1 MNELTRRLVLFLGF
15 LAVFSM
21 LFPTLVTA
29 IDDVELVISPDDI
42 TINTTET
49 RSVDVIITNNQEVED
64 MFSVSV
70 WPPTP
75 WGGVSPN
82 LEKSRA
88 KIAAGSNHTIKLYL
102 TVSSNAEEII
112 STFLVTAKSIA
123 FENVITSTSIN
134 VRVRRKSSVYI
145 SDLGLDKYVLE
156 PEGCI
161 IITTSI
167 TNMGFS
173 PGSYKL
179 QTTIKKGTSII
190 QRFDDDIIEL
200 EGKSM
205 EPVSNSYCFG
215 KYSEAGTYS
224 VEAVLR
230 TNLNELMDSWKTSIR
245 LNEVSDLVL
254 KKSVIYTPFL
264 QIKTIKI
271 KNEGNVIESDFI
283 VTETVSEFI
292 SKFFYPIDA
301 PTSVTEVE
309 DKVVYNWVLESLVPG
324 AETQIKYEI
333 RFISLWISGISLV
346 LVVFFAF
353 SYVYRPRISKTV
365 RFLGPL
371 KRGKEMVVMIE
382 VKNST
387 IHEMKNIIIRDSV
400 SPIVSL
406 IEKFDTMAPAVKR
419 SEAGITLTWKMK
431 SLKPLEER
439 VLTYRIK
446 PKVDIIGS
454 MRLPRATMEYVNNK
468 KEKKTIASKSIEIK

>member
-1 MNELTRRLVLFLGF
+1 MSELTRKFVLFLVF
-15 LAVFSM
+15 FAVFSM
-21 LFPTLVTA
+21 LFPALVTA
-29 IDDVELVISPDDI
+29 VNDVELVISPNDI
-42 TINTTET
+42 IINTTET

-64 MFSVSV
+64 TFSVSV

-82 LEKSRA
+82 LEKSRV
-88 KIAAGSNHTIKLYL
+88 KIAVGSNHTIKLYL

-123 FENVITSTSIN
+123 FDNIITSTNVN
-134 VRVRRKSSVYI
+134 VRVRRKSLVYI

-161 IITTSI
+161 IITADI

-173 PGSYKL
+173 SSSYKL
-179 QTTIKKGTSII
+179 QTTVKKGTSII
-190 QRFDDDIIEL
+190 QRFDDDITQL
-200 EGKSM
+200 EGKSI
-205 EPVSNSYCFG
+205 ESVSNSYCFG
-215 KYSEAGTYS
+215 KYSEAGAYS

-230 TNLNELMDSWKTSIR
+230 TNLNEPVDSWRTSIR
-245 LNEVSDLVL
+245 LNKVSDLVL
-254 KKSVIYTPFL
+254 RKSVIYTPFL
-264 QIKTIKI
+264 QIKTIRI
-271 KNEGNVIESDFI
+271 KNEGNIIESNFI

-292 SKFFYPIDA
+292 SKLFYPIDA
-301 PTSVTEVE
+301 PTSVNEVE
-309 DKVVYNWVLESLVPG
+309 GKVVYNWVLESLVPG
-324 AETQIKYEI
+324 TETEIKYEI
-333 RFISLWISGISLV
+333 RFISIWISGMSLV
-346 LVVFFAF
+346 FVVFFAF

-365 RFLGPL
+365 RFLGSL
-371 KRGKEMVVMIE
+371 KRGKEMAVLLE

-387 IHEMKNIIIRDSV
+387 IHEIKNIIIRDSV

-419 SEAGITLTWKMK
+419 SEAGTTLTWKMK

-454 MRLPRATMEYVNNK
+454 MRLPRATIEYVNNK